1 MRFVATLCSKLP
13 TSAAGQTKYP
23 EDSPEIRIFIEADS
37 WVDARRFA
45 YTRDPQAVTVLA
57 TPEDTRATDFELRW
71 VGNDGADG
79 GGPGCKRLQWR
90 ETTGPGRALLPGA
103 YKDLA

>member
-13 TSAAGQTKYP
+13 TGSAADLP
-23 EDSPEIRIFIEADS
+23 EDSPAIRIFIEADS

-45 YTRDPQAVTVLA
+45 YTRDLRAVTVRA
-57 TPEDTRATDFELRW
+57 TDSDTRATDFELRW